1 MIGGVCAGKGGGRKC
16 AQSSAHGA
24 PTPAAA
30 LISASLISASL
41 ISASLI
47 SAALISAAL
56 LALTPAAALSAALI
70 SAALISALLAFASA
84 TVRISSGLRVRRHYV
99 VSGVPGKGGRTSAGS
114 GTTTNPANHASIL
127 VRKVRI

>member
-1 MIGGVCAGKGGGRKC
+1 L
-16 AQSSAHGA
+16 
-24 PTPAAA
+24 TPAAA
-30 LISASLISASL
+30 FATALT
-41 ISASLI
+41 
-47 SAALISAAL
+47 AALISAAL
-56 LALTPAAALSAALI
+56 LAFASAPAAALSAAL
-70 SAALISALLAFASA
+70 AAALLAFASA

>member
-1 MIGGVCAGKGGGRKC
+1 MIGGGCAGKGGGRKC
-16 AQSSAHGA
+16 AQSSAHVA
-24 PTPAAA
+24 
-30 LISASLISASL
+30 
-41 ISASLI
+41 LI
-47 SAALISAAL
+47 SAALISASL
-56 LALTPAAALSAALI
+56 LAFASAPAAALSAALI
-70 SAALISALLAFASA
+70 SAALISAALISALLAIASA